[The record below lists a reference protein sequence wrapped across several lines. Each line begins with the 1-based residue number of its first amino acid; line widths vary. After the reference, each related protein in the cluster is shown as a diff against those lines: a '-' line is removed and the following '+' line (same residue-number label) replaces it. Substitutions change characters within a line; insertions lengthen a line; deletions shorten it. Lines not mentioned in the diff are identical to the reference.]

1 MYPIYFKVEFID
13 EDDHEMKTETGF
25 IYATSCANAA
35 IYLDLYYGG
44 DVLETV
50 HVERLE
56 EGPII
61 VPEPIAEKII
71 KEHF

>member
-35 IYLDLYYGG
+35 LYLDQYYGN
-44 DVLETV
+44 DALETV

-56 EGPII
+56 EGPIR
-61 VPEPIAEKII
+61 VPDPIAKKII
-71 KEHF
+71 QEHY